1 MTCKKAAVAK
11 GEIVKFEHAH
21 ASNLDKR
28 DRNPEFGFKCL
39 HYSVSEGSGSIRI
52 YIENKQKQNKSV
64 MVQTIDAEATGGEDY
79 EAIH

>member
-52 YIENKQKQNKSV
+52 YIENK
-64 MVQTIDAEATGGEDY
+64 
-79 EAIH
+79 